1 MRDERRVPNHEER
14 EAAIFEAKKEGGIC
28 AACGRVLA
36 ADEPVWRER
45 LASRRGW
52 SVYFRPAYRRAF
64 VGRECATP
72 ETVEANE
79 GQEPVACLGCGRGI
93 HYAGAPASRRST
105 VCSVRCRVTVQR
117 RQSKEGEPS

>member
-1 MRDERRVPNHEER
+1 MTDDERN
-14 EAAIFEAKKEGGIC
+14 AAIFEAKKEGGIC

-45 LASRRGW
+45 LVSRAAW
-52 SVYFRPAYRRAF
+52 SSYFGPAHRWAL

-72 ETVEANE
+72 EILEANE

-93 HYAGAPASRRST
+93 HYAGALASGRST
-105 VCSVRCRVTVQR
+105 VCSRRCRATVR
-117 RQSKEGEPS
+117 RRRSKGGQAS

>member
-1 MRDERRVPNHEER
+1 MHDDSRPMTHEER
-14 EAAIFEAKKEGGIC
+14 DAIIIEAKKEGGIC
-28 AACGRVLA
+28 AACGRVLSG
-36 ADEPVWRER
+36 DDPVWRER

-52 SVYFRPAYRRAF
+52 SAYFRPAYRRAL

-72 ETVEANE
+72 EILEANE

-105 VCSVRCRVTVQR
+105 VCSARCRVTMYR
-117 RQSKEGEPS
+117 RRSKGG